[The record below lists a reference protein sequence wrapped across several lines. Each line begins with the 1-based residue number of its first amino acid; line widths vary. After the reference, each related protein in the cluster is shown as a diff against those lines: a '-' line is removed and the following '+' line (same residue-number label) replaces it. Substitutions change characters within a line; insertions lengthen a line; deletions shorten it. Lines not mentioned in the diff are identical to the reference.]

1 MALVNHLVERLF
13 DDGDNDLRDGIRSM
27 LLNINDAVD
36 TTDALIQARA
46 VTVANTNGHNLPTG
60 YFTSNRLVTGEW
72 NAADDFSMFTSKVDE
87 LIA

>member
-1 MALVNHLVERLF
+1 MALVNHMVERLF
-13 DDGDNDLRDGIRSM
+13 DDGDNDLRDGIRAM
-27 LLNINDAVD
+27 LLNIDDAVD
-36 TTDALIQARA
+36 TTSALIQARA
-46 VTVANTNGHNLPTG
+46 VTVANTNGHNLPVG